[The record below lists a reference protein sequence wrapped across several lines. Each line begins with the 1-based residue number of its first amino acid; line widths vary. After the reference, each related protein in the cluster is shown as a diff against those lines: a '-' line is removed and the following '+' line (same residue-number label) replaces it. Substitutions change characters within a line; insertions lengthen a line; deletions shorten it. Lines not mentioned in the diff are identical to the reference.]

1 MLFFTVSL
9 ASPISVDMTLRNFK
23 NATSSTPNSRRQSLR
38 RPLTP
43 PPNSPYRSSDT
54 QTCNST
60 MSDTTKLRPTRQ
72 CKPKVLAENNLK
84 IKLRNEGEFKAKPKA
99 KAKAK
104 TSKTSKKK

>member
-1 MLFFTVSL
+1 
-9 ASPISVDMTLRNFK
+9 
-23 NATSSTPNSRRQSLR
+23 
-38 RPLTP
+38 
-43 PPNSPYRSSDT
+43 
-54 QTCNST
+54 

-99 KAKAK
+99 KAKPK